1 MTDSTEQ
8 LLRDAL
14 EADARR
20 APLPTDLVSEAVTRA
35 RQQRHRR
42 LAVVGSSLAVLALV
56 GTAAL
61 FAARPYG
68 AVPLPGRLP
77 GDVAAP
83 TVGERPQGP
92 ALQFRGVFVP
102 VPAEMLD
109 PQARRCGT
117 AVKDAAYVS
126 GDGEI
131 VEACAALAPHPERLT
146 EVVLEPTGVASVA
159 ENPST
164 SVLEDGRTQVLAYV
178 LDRQLRL
185 RVTSPDAER
194 AAKLAAGM
202 RLVES
207 PDGCS
212 VAEPT
217 RGVPALDGAPMID
230 DSLVPPGSSVT
241 TVCGYRNGWLT
252 ESAVPGD
259 QQGRAIVEHLEQTPP
274 AGSIPPVCD
283 AGDGSASGPDFWLV
297 TMAASGEPAP
307 RVWVYGGACSQV
319 INGHG
324 TVHGLTDALSSDL
337 WAVAS
342 GPFWTSGG

>member
-1 MTDSTEQ
+1 MTEPTEQ
-8 LLRDAL
+8 LLRDTL
-14 EADARR
+14 DADARR
-20 APLPTDLVSEAVTRA
+20 APVPTDLVSGAVTRA

-42 LAVVGSSLAVLALV
+42 AAVVGSTLAVLALV
-56 GTAAL
+56 GSAAL
-61 FAARPYG
+61 WTARPYG
-68 AVPLPGRLP
+68 AAPHP

-92 ALQFRGVFVP
+92 VLQFRGVFVP

-117 AVKDAAYVS
+117 TLKDAAYVS

-131 VEACAALAPHPERLT
+131 VETCLALSAHPERLT
-146 EVVLEPTGVASVA
+146 EVVLEPTGVASIA

-185 RVTSPDAER
+185 RVTSPDGER
-194 AAKLAAGM
+194 AAELAAGM
-202 RLVES
+202 RVVDS

-212 VAEPT
+212 VTEPT
-217 RGVPALDGAPMID
+217 RGVPAPDAAPMID
-230 DSLVPPGSSVT
+230 DSLVPPGSSVA
-241 TVCGYRNGWLT
+241 TVCGYRNGWLS
-252 ESAVPGD
+252 ESAVPSD
-259 QQGRAIVEHLEQTPP
+259 QQGRRIAEDLAQTPP
-274 AGSIPPVCD
+274 AVSVPPVCD
-283 AGDGSASGPDFWLV
+283 VGDGGTSGPDFWLV
-297 TMAASGEPAP
+297 TMAASGEPAS
-307 RVWVYGGACSQV
+307 RVWVYGGACSKV
-319 INGHG
+319 INSHG

-342 GPFWTSGG
+342 GPFWMSGG